1 MCQMGPYGL
10 VMTGKDVYSMAFNQA
25 VVSTKLLLGYHP
37 STPFGFSFFFSA
49 LALAPVKLISFFHP
63 PPPLSLL
70 LRLMQ
75 NPSTPVIKISPCLLF
90 SAERTC
96 KIKAPAVAF
105 YFLFFL
111 SIVCHPLGGFYWL
124 IEHLQTESIIRYG
137 IPCCL
142 HSIFGNVWLT
152 SAPVRLIIV
161 TALYCFKCSYSL
173 F

>member
-37 STPFGFSFFFSA
+37 SMPFGFSFFFSA

-105 YFLFFL
+105 YFLFFFKYSL
-111 SIVCHPLGGFYWL
+111 PPSRWL
-124 IEHLQTESIIRYG
+124 LLVDWTSPNWKYYKIRY
-137 IPCCL
+137 
-142 HSIFGNVWLT
+142 
-152 SAPVRLIIV
+152 
-161 TALYCFKCSYSL
+161 SL
-173 F
+173 LPAFNFW